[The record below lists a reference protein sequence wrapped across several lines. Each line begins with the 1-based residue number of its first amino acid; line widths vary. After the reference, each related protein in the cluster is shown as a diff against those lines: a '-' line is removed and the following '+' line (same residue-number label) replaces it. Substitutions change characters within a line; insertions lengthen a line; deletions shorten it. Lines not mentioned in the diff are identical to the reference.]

1 MLGYS
6 CHKSLNLLLIFLNG
20 YSSQIKSLII
30 SAVFVHQFQCC
41 RSKLIARGLLAYIYF
56 HKILGSCNTYLFKKL
71 GIWSYKEGFL
81 VSRIL

>member
-30 SAVFVHQFQCC
+30 STVFVHQFQCC
-41 RSKLIARGLLAYIYF
+41 RSKLIARGLLSYMYF
-56 HKILGSCNTYLFKKL
+56 HKKVGIWNTYLFKKL
-71 GIWSYKEGFL
+71 GTWSYKEGFL
-81 VSRIL
+81 VIRIL